1 MDTKYFSGH
10 DSGIPSES
18 CSKPLVSML
27 DGSLSM
33 YLSFEIVDLSNWVN
47 RIILSRLLPRLSGHH
62 PILSLGCL
70 ARIHPI
76 LCLFAL
82 GAFEVKK
89 DLENHR
95 VNS

>member
-1 MDTKYFSGH
+1 MGTKYFSGH
-10 DSGIPSES
+10 GSGIPSEP

-27 DGSLSM
+27 DCSLSM
-33 YLSFEIVDLSNWVN
+33 YFPFEIVDLSNRVN

-76 LCLFAL
+76 LRLFAL